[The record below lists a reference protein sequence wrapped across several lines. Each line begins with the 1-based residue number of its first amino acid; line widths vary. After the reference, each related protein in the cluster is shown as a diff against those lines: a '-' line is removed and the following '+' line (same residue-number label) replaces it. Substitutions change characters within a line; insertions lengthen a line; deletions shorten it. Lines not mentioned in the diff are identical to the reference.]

1 MRRVHETETNLSSGF
16 ELGPIRPPSE
26 AFSLLVR
33 VTRNCPWN
41 KCLFCHCYK
50 GTAFSL
56 RSVEEIVHDIDQ
68 AAAMRDYIVEASH
81 NQGYGGDV
89 RQAAATLLS
98 QPYGD
103 PCLRNVA
110 LFLYAGGVSAF
121 LQDSNSLIMRTPDMI
136 AALNHLYSRF
146 PDLERVTTYS
156 RSHTAAHKTL
166 EELKEIRE
174 AGLVRVHIG
183 LESGYDPLLD
193 YIQKGTTAA
202 QQVSAGQ
209 KLVEAGFSVSEYV
222 MPGLGGQAMAEGH
235 MVETARVL
243 NEINPAFIRF
253 RSLHVTPTMLLWD
266 RVQDGSFL
274 LQSEDAVVKEIKG
287 IIERL
292 DVTSHLKSDHILNL
306 LMELEGQFPEAK
318 PACLAIINEYLAL
331 PDDERLNFQLGR
343 RMGLY
348 ETLSDLQDTDRFNRV
363 AEGIQ
368 RIQERGESVEEVTR
382 RLKDR
387 FI

>member
-1 MRRVHETETNLSSGF
+1 MPTGF

-26 AFSLLVR
+26 AFSLLIR

-50 GTAFSL
+50 GTTFSL
-56 RSVEEIVHDIDQ
+56 RSMEEIVHDIDE

-81 NQGYGGDV
+81 QLGLGGDV

-98 QPYGD
+98 QGYGD
-103 PCLRNVA
+103 PCLHNVA

-121 LQDSNSLIMRTPDMI
+121 LQDSNSLIMRTPDMV
-136 AALNHLYSRF
+136 ATLQHLYDRF
-146 PDLERVTTYS
+146 PSLERVTTYS

-174 AGLVRVHIG
+174 AGLVRIHIG
-183 LESGYDPLLD
+183 LETGYDPLLD

-202 QQVSAGQ
+202 QQISAGQ
-209 KLVEAGFSVSEYV
+209 KLVEAGFSLSEYV

-235 MVETARVL
+235 TVETARVL
-243 NEINPAFIRF
+243 NEINPDFIRF
-253 RSLHVTPTMLLWD
+253 RSLHVTPTMPLWE

-274 LQSEDAVVKEIKG
+274 LQSEDDVVREIAG

-292 DVTSHLKSDHILNL
+292 EVTSQLKSDHILNL
-306 LMELEGQFPEAK
+306 LMDLEGQFPEAK
-318 PACLAIINEYLAL
+318 PACLAIINEYLSL

-348 ETLSDLQDTDRFNRV
+348 ETLADLHDTDKFNRV

-368 RIQERGESVEEVTR
+368 RIQERGDSVDEVIR